1 MNMKSFREYLE
12 NKDSSFILE
21 SRDKTVPVEFRTSF
35 GVLQRLYNPK
45 QVPDIKE
52 LEKDSKTVAKRYKL
66 DADKFFEF
74 AKKRFKEIYGNKIY
88 EDVEDTESDE
98 EAEDKIEEGASWK
111 DAEDAAKD
119 FFNILKKLGVKAT
132 QNSKNSIKLTHKNG
146 CVGQLV
152 FDPSINEAAVGQK
165 GRTSYKEA
173 MDYCDENE
181 ELVSEFRK
189 IIKKLGGKTVAKA
202 LLDKLSQKPEIK
214 DEIDN
219 IEDIIDNSNY

>member
-1 MNMKSFREYLE
+1 MKSFREYLE
-12 NKDSSFILE
+12 NKSSEFILSE
-21 SRDKTVPVEFRTSF
+21 DSNILDEARDKSVPVEFRTSF

-52 LEKDSKTVAKRYKL
+52 LEKDSKTIAKKYKL

-88 EDVEDTESDE
+88 EY
-98 EAEDKIEEGASWK
+98 AEDKIE
-111 DAEDAAKD
+111 
-119 FFNILKKLGVKAT
+119 
-132 QNSKNSIKLTHKNG
+132 
-146 CVGQLV
+146 
-152 FDPSINEAAVGQK
+152 EAAVGQK

-173 MDYCDENE
+173 EEYCNSNE
-181 ELVSEFRK
+181 DLINEFRK
-189 IIKKLGGKTVAKA
+189 IVKKLGGKTVAKA

-214 DEIDN
+214 DEIEH

>member
-1 MNMKSFREYLE
+1 MKSFREYLE
-12 NKDSSFILE
+12 NKSSEFILSE
-21 SRDKTVPVEFRTSF
+21 DSNILDEARDKSVPVEFRTSF

-52 LEKDSKTVAKRYKL
+52 LEKDSKTIAKKYKL

-88 EDVEDTESDE
+88 ED
-98 EAEDKIEEGASWK
+98 AEDKIE
-111 DAEDAAKD
+111 
-119 FFNILKKLGVKAT
+119 
-132 QNSKNSIKLTHKNG
+132 
-146 CVGQLV
+146 
-152 FDPSINEAAVGQK
+152 EAAVGQK

-173 MDYCDENE
+173 EEYCNSNE
-181 ELVSEFRK
+181 DLINEFRK

-214 DEIDN
+214 DEIN
-219 IEDIIDNSNY
+219 HIEDIIDNSNY